1 MVGQPI
7 IIVPKKNGKLKIAF
21 IIDWGAFIWKVMPFG
36 MKNGHPTYQR
46 VVIKTLFV
54 EAQIMFLKV

>member
-1 MVGQPI
+1 
-7 IIVPKKNGKLKIAF
+7 
-21 IIDWGAFIWKVMPFG
+21 MPFG

-54 EAQIMFLKV
+54 EAQIMFLKVYKIWH